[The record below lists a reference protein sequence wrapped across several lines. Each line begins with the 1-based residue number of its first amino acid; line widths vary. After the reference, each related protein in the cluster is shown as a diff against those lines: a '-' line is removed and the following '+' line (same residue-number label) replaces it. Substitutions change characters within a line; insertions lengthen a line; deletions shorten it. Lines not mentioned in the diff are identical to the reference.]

1 MSQEQVMKVGLTL
14 SVKRHDHREKVE
26 GIHKEGI
33 VGAI

>member
-26 GIHKEGI
+26 GIKEGL
-33 VGAI
+33 VGAV